1 MRATRWGLAAALA
14 ALAAGRAGATTVSV
28 TITGLSNTAYELEVS
43 GVRKSG
49 RLSAVPGASTVRDL
63 VDVGARG
70 EVTATLTFLGDG
82 GVLATCPRVRV
93 KVDGARASCEP
104 MFTLTDVQS
113 GSARFVC
120 KTTCDRTRLQK
131 SSHDEDDDDDEDW
144 VYAMTGTAPR
154 PRLDGWSQG
163 LGDTAKS
170 QSVYSGSMCGD
181 EGPLVYSAGGRGS
194 L

>member
-14 ALAAGRAGATTVSV
+14 ALAAGQAGATTVSV

-49 RLSAVPGASTVRDL
+49 RLGAVPGASTVRD
-63 VDVGARG
+63 VIDVGARG
-70 EVTATLTFLGDG
+70 EVTATLTFLGGG
-82 GVLATCPRVRV
+82 GVLATCPQARV

-113 GSARFVC
+113 GSGRFVC
-120 KTTCDRTRLQK
+120 KTTCDRSRARK
-131 SSHDEDDDDDEDW
+131 SSHDEDDDDEDW
-144 VYAMTGTAPR
+144 VYALAAPAPR
-154 PRLDGWSQG
+154 PRVDGWSQG
-163 LGDTAKS
+163 MGDTAKS

-181 EGPLVYSAGGRGS
+181 EGALVYSAGGNGS